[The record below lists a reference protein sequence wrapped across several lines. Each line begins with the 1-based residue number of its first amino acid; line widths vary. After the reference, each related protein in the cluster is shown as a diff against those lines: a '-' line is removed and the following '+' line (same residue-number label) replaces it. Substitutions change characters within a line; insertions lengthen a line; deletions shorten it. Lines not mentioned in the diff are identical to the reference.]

1 MDGVGAHALNTNRV
15 RAARG
20 DCTERNKVTRRR
32 RICFYM
38 DCFWGLVRRPSRDGE
53 ALPTVALYLDAKSLQ
68 EVQGDVDI
76 GFADEFAHYVN
87 HDVTVFGGERQSHQQ
102 SRQKLAGDI
111 APYLNGLV

>member
-1 MDGVGAHALNTNRV
+1 
-15 RAARG
+15 
-20 DCTERNKVTRRR
+20 
-32 RICFYM
+32 M
-38 DCFWGLVRRPSRDGE
+38 DCFWRLVRRPSRDGE
-53 ALPTVALYLDAKSLQ
+53 ALPTVAFYLDAKSLQ
-68 EVQGDVDI
+68 EVQGDIDI